1 MTRKLGLG
9 NVVELTL
16 VRSVWLGVIET
27 KRPELCP
34 RFFET
39 DLAPCILKFLYR
51 VDGECYCGGLMKS
64 ADWILHTVHLWF
76 ASALPLLLA
85 VKTMSFVERTKD
97 FATTDG
103 VYSPPSDQISTAFSL
118 AIYHYDDTSTL
129 LAEQVQF
136 YRHSSIQLV
145 LGASVAVFLF
155 CLHGLRVL
163 CPERFLTFI
172 KGELSRR
179 QIDCCGNRWSVL
191 IA

>member
-1 MTRKLGLG
+1 M
-9 NVVELTL
+9 L

-51 VDGECYCGGLMKS
+51 VDGECYCGELMKS

-85 VKTMSFVERTKD
+85 LKTISFVARTKD
-97 FATTDG
+97 NAKIYTKFK
-103 VYSPPSDQISTAFSL
+103 YSNHFSSAFSL
-118 AIYHYDDTSTL
+118 ATYYYDDTSTL
-129 LAEQVQF
+129 VTELVRY

-145 LGASVAVFLF
+145 LGACVAVFLF
-155 CLHGLRVL
+155 CLHSLRVL
-163 CPERFLTFI
+163 CPERFMTFI
-172 KGELSRR
+172 KGELLHR
-179 QIDCCGNRWSVL
+179 QIDCCSNRWRVL
-191 IA
+191 IAWQADGSTFISSLS